1 MWREEVKSIKTK
13 IQKDCSFLDRD
24 ESDVK
29 LEYSQW
35 IVEDA
40 VPQDEIENIMPELT
54 ITIYTTPTCNK
65 CRMLK
70 NFLEENHVPFEEKD
84 AGDSYNEIKNT
95 IFTSAPIIRVI
106 KWEFMNMYDMD
117 WFMDF
122 LRNEGI
128 L

>member
-13 IQKDCSFLDRD
+13 IQKNCSFLDRD

-29 LEYSQW
+29 LEYSQG

-40 VPQDEIENIMPELT
+40 VPQDEIEMVMPEVQ

-65 CRMLK
+65 CRMLVS
-70 NFLEENHVPFEEKD
+70 FLTDNKIEFEEKD
-84 AGDSYNEIKNT
+84 ANEAHNEIKNT
-95 IFTSAPIIRVI
+95 IFTSAPIVRVI
-106 KWEFMNMYDMD
+106 KGWIMNMYDMD
-117 WFMDF
+117 WFMQRMRD
-122 LRNEGI
+122 EGI

>member
-40 VPQDEIENIMPELT
+40 VPQDEIENIMPNLE
-54 ITIYTTPTCNK
+54 ITIYTTTTCNK
-65 CRMLK
+65 CRMLIE
-70 NFLEENHVPFEEKD
+70 FLNQNNVKYEEKD
-84 AGDSYNEIKNT
+84 ANENWNEIKNT
-95 IFTSAPIIRVI
+95 IFTSAPIIKVI
-106 KWEFMNMYDMD
+106 KWDVMYMYDMD

>member
-40 VPQDEIENIMPELT
+40 VPQDEIEMVMPEVQ

-65 CRMLK
+65 CRMLIS
-70 NFLEENHVPFEEKD
+70 FLTDNKIEFEEKD
-84 AGDSYNEIKNT
+84 ANEAHNEIKNT
-95 IFTSAPIIRVI
+95 IFTSAPIVRVI
-106 KWEFMNMYDMD
+106 KGWVMNMYDMD
-117 WFMDF
+117 WFMQRM
-122 LRNEGI
+122 RNEGI

>member
-29 LEYSQW
+29 LEYSQG
-35 IVEDA
+35 IVED
-40 VPQDEIENIMPELT
+40 VIPQDEVEMVMPEVK

-65 CRMLK
+65 CRMLVS
-70 NFLEENHVPFEEKD
+70 FLTDNKIKFEEKD
-84 AGDSYNEIKNT
+84 ANEAHNEIKNT
-95 IFTSAPIIRVI
+95 IFTSAPIVRVI
-106 KWEFMNMYDMD
+106 KWWVMEMYDMD
-117 WFMDF
+117 WFMQRM
-122 LRNEGI
+122 RNEGI

>member
-1 MWREEVKSIKTK
+1 MWRAEVKSIKTK

-65 CRMLK
+65 CRMLIE
-70 NFLEENHVPFEEKD
+70 FLNQNNVQYEEKD
-84 AGDSYNEIKNT
+84 ANDSWNEIKNT
-95 IFTSAPIIRVI
+95 IFTSAPIIKVI
-106 KWEFMNMYDMD
+106 KWETMHMYDMD